1 LCQGKVVRRNDQ
13 VSAAIAGSADPR
25 LQADKSAALRASGT
39 VGVMLVSPRYE
50 GPPIISIAG
59 WPDDQLAPV
68 VRQRRRLARM
78 LADLPEDDWRKASRC
93 DGWTVQ
99 DVVAH
104 LVGVNIFWRAS
115 VLAGLSGTPTRVLA
129 GFDPATTPALMVAPM
144 RELTPTE
151 VLDQFVVSNDAL
163 LAVLADLDNAGWVML
178 AESPAG
184 HVPIRLI
191 ACHALWDCWVH
202 ERDIALP
209 LGLTPPT
216 EPDEVG
222 SCVRYAAALS
232 PALAIGT
239 GHTLA
244 GRFAVEAT
252 EPQLGCVL
260 DVGESVAVRDDIAPP
275 EVPCLRGGAVALV
288 EALSI
293 RAPLPPSAPSEWRG
307 LLQGLATAF
316 TADLQTS

>member
-1 LCQGKVVRRNDQ
+1 
-13 VSAAIAGSADPR
+13 
-25 LQADKSAALRASGT
+25 
-39 VGVMLVSPRYE
+39 MLV
-50 GPPIISIAG
+50 
-59 WPDDQLAPV
+59 
-68 VRQRRRLARM
+68 
-78 LADLPEDDWRKASRC
+78 DLREDDWRSASRC

-104 LVGVNIFWRAS
+104 IVGVNVFWRAS
-115 VLAGLSGTPTRVLA
+115 VLAGLAGTPTRVLT

-151 VLDQFVVSNDAL
+151 VLDQFVASNDAL
-163 LAVLADLDNAGWVML
+163 LAVLADLDDAGWL
-178 AESPAG
+178 LPAESPAG

-191 ACHALWDCWVH
+191 ACHALWDCWIH

-239 GHTLA
+239 GHTIA
-244 GRFAVEAT
+244 GRFAVEARDL
-252 EPQLGCVL
+252 QLSCVL
-260 DVGESVAVRDDIAPP
+260 DVGESVAVRDDLVPP
-275 EVPCLRGGAVALV
+275 EAPCLRGEAVALA

-293 RAPLPPSAPSEWRG
+293 RRPLPPSAPSEWVG

-316 TADLQTS
+316 TAE